1 MAALQN
7 RRIVFGFIL
16 CLLLL
21 MTALFFFI
29 KPTYADVEEVE
40 TENQQINKTEPGD
53 GSGGQTDGG
62 GRELTWRDK
71 IMKRCN
77 LSYF

>member
-1 MAALQN
+1 MFTL
-7 RRIVFGFIL
+7 IDDSSI
-16 CLLLL
+16 
-21 MTALFFFI
+21 FFI

-40 TENQQINKTEPGD
+40 MENQQINKTEPDD
-53 GSGGQTDGG
+53 GSGGQTDGR

-77 LSYF
+77 LSYFREMIR